1 MASKRNK
8 QNNGKVCVNGGLGF
22 YLLFDLAAFLMFSYL
37 HLLLSFV
44 KSSVFQERP
53 EEHCSVRE
61 VESLHNSAHNVE
73 LEDCFTL
80 YTKEEKVGC

>member
-1 MASKRNK
+1 MHVTF
-8 QNNGKVCVNGGLGF
+8 QP
-22 YLLFDLAAFLMFSYL
+22 LFLIILCILSNLIVFLMTISYL

-44 KSSVFQERP
+44 KSSVLQERP

-61 VESLHNSAHNVE
+61 VESLHNSSYNVE

-80 YTKEEKVGC
+80 YTKEEKVGCLKMLQ